1 MRNKIFI
8 VGLLLTFSS
17 CGIFIVADTSS
28 KQTTYVK
35 EVAEV
40 DSTEKFIGTYDFT
53 VFGVPSVG
61 ELPVN
66 MDLTRDGDNK
76 LKAEFIDD
84 GNETGF
90 NILNTEVE
98 EDILFIDIYVE
109 SYGINIT
116 FEIYVDGDKVSG
128 YLADQFELE
137 GTISR

>member
-1 MRNKIFI
+1 MRNKIII
-8 VGLLLTFSS
+8 VGFLLTFSS

-53 VFGVPSVG
+53 VFGVPSIG

-66 MDLTRDGDNK
+66 MNVTRDDDK
-76 LKAEFIDD
+76 LKSEFIDE
-84 GNETGF
+84 GNGIGF
-90 NILNTEVE
+90 NIISTEIE

-109 SYGINIT
+109 SYGINIF
-116 FEIYVDGDKVSG
+116 FEIYVDGNKVSG

>member
-1 MRNKIFI
+1 MRNKIII

-40 DSTEKFIGTYDFT
+40 DSTEKFVGTYDFT
-53 VFGVPSVG
+53 VFGVPSIG

-66 MDLTRDGDNK
+66 MNVTRDDDK
-76 LKAEFIDD
+76 LKSEFIDE
-84 GNETGF
+84 GNEIGF
-90 NILNTEVE
+90 NIISTEIE

-109 SYGINIT
+109 SYGINIF
-116 FEIYVDGDKVSG
+116 FEIYVDGNKVSG

>member
-1 MRNKIFI
+1 MRNKIIIF
-8 VGLLLTFSS
+8 GLLLTFSS
-17 CGIFIVADTSS
+17 CGILIVADTSS
-28 KQTTYVK
+28 KQTINIE
-35 EVAEV
+35 EVVEV

-66 MDLTRDGDNK
+66 MNITRDGDK

-90 NILNTEVE
+90 NILNTEIE
-98 EDILFIDIYVE
+98 EDILFVDIYVE
-109 SYGINIT
+109 SYGVNIA

>member
-1 MRNKIFI
+1 MRNKIII
-8 VGLLLTFSS
+8 VGFLLTFSS

-28 KQTTYVK
+28 KQTTNVK

-53 VFGVPSVG
+53 VFGVPSIG

-66 MDLTRDGDNK
+66 MNVTRDDDK
-76 LKAEFIDD
+76 LKSEFIDE
-84 GNETGF
+84 GNEIGF
-90 NILNTEVE
+90 NIISTEIE

-109 SYGINIT
+109 SYGINIF
-116 FEIYVDGDKVSG
+116 FEIYVDGNKVSG

>member
-1 MRNKIFI
+1 MRNKIIIF
-8 VGLLLTFSS
+8 GLLLTFSS

-28 KQTTYVK
+28 KQTINIE
-35 EVAEV
+35 EVVEV

-66 MDLTRDGDNK
+66 MNITRDGDK

-90 NILNTEVE
+90 NILNTEIE
-98 EDILFIDIYVE
+98 EDILFVDIYVE
-109 SYGINIT
+109 SYGVNIA
-116 FEIYVDGDKVSG
+116 FEIYVDGDKVTG

>member
-1 MRNKIFI
+1 MRNKIII

-40 DSTEKFIGTYDFT
+40 DSTEKFIGTYNFT
-53 VFGVPSVG
+53 VFGVPSIG

-66 MDLTRDGDNK
+66 MNVTRDDDK
-76 LKAEFIDD
+76 LKSEFIDE
-84 GNETGF
+84 GNEIGF
-90 NILNTEVE
+90 NIISTEIE

-109 SYGINIT
+109 SYGINIF
-116 FEIYVDGDKVSG
+116 FEIYVDGNKVSG

>member
-1 MRNKIFI
+1 MRNKIII
-8 VGLLLTFSS
+8 VGFLLTFSS

-53 VFGVPSVG
+53 VFGVPSIG

-66 MDLTRDGDNK
+66 MNVTRDDDK
-76 LKAEFIDD
+76 LKSEFIDE
-84 GNETGF
+84 GNEIGF
-90 NILNTEVE
+90 NIISTEIE
-98 EDILFIDIYVE
+98 EDILFIDIDVE
-109 SYGINIT
+109 SYGINIF
-116 FEIYVDGDKVSG
+116 FEIYVDGNKVSG

>member
-1 MRNKIFI
+1 MRNKIII
-8 VGLLLTFSS
+8 VGFLLTFSS

-53 VFGVPSVG
+53 VFGVPSIG

-66 MDLTRDGDNK
+66 MNVTRDDDK
-76 LKAEFIDD
+76 LKSEFIDE
-84 GNETGF
+84 GNEIGF
-90 NILNTEVE
+90 NIISTEIE

-109 SYGINIT
+109 SYGINIF
-116 FEIYVDGDKVSG
+116 FEIYVDGNKVSG
-128 YLADQFELE
+128 YLADEFELE

>member
-1 MRNKIFI
+1 MRNKIII

-53 VFGVPSVG
+53 VFGVPSIG

-66 MDLTRDGDNK
+66 MNVTRDDDK
-76 LKAEFIDD
+76 LKSEFIDE
-84 GNETGF
+84 GNEIGF
-90 NILNTEVE
+90 NIISTEIE

-109 SYGINIT
+109 SYGINIF
-116 FEIYVDGDKVSG
+116 FEIYVDGNKVSG

>member
-1 MRNKIFI
+1 MRNKIII
-8 VGLLLTFSS
+8 VGFLLTFSS

-53 VFGVPSVG
+53 VFGVPSIG

-66 MDLTRDGDNK
+66 MNVTRDDDK
-76 LKAEFIDD
+76 LKSEFIDE
-84 GNETGF
+84 GNEIGF
-90 NILNTEVE
+90 NIISTEIE

-109 SYGINIT
+109 SYGINIF
-116 FEIYVDGDKVSG
+116 FEIYVDGNKVSG

>member
-1 MRNKIFI
+1 MRNKIII

-66 MDLTRDGDNK
+66 MDLTRDGDK

>member
-1 MRNKIFI
+1 MINKIII
-8 VGLLLTFSS
+8 VGFLLTFSS

-53 VFGVPSVG
+53 VFGVPSIG

-66 MDLTRDGDNK
+66 MNVTRDDDK
-76 LKAEFIDD
+76 LKSEFIDE
-84 GNETGF
+84 GNEIGF
-90 NILNTEVE
+90 NIISTEIE

-109 SYGINIT
+109 SYGINIF
-116 FEIYVDGDKVSG
+116 FEIYVDGNKVSG

>member
-1 MRNKIFI
+1 MRNKIII
-8 VGLLLTFSS
+8 VGILLTFSS

-53 VFGVPSVG
+53 VFGVPSIG

-66 MDLTRDGDNK
+66 MNVTRDDDK
-76 LKAEFIDD
+76 LKSEFIDE
-84 GNETGF
+84 GNEIGF
-90 NILNTEVE
+90 NIISTEIE

-109 SYGINIT
+109 SYGINIF
-116 FEIYVDGDKVSG
+116 FEIYVDGNKVSG

>member
-1 MRNKIFI
+1 MRNKIII

-53 VFGVPSVG
+53 VFGVPSIG

-66 MDLTRDGDNK
+66 MNVTRDDDK
-76 LKAEFIDD
+76 LKSEFIDE
-84 GNETGF
+84 GNEIGF
-90 NILNTEVE
+90 NIISTEIE
-98 EDILFIDIYVE
+98 EDVLFIDIYVE
-109 SYGINIT
+109 SYGINIF
-116 FEIYVDGDKVSG
+116 FEIYVDGNKVSG

>member
-1 MRNKIFI
+1 MRNKIII

-53 VFGVPSVG
+53 VFGVPSIG

-66 MDLTRDGDNK
+66 MNVTRDDDK
-76 LKAEFIDD
+76 LKSEFIDE
-84 GNETGF
+84 GNEIGF
-90 NILNTEVE
+90 NIISTEIE

-109 SYGINIT
+109 SYGINIF
-116 FEIYVDGDKVSG
+116 FEIYVDGNKVSG
-128 YLADQFELE
+128 YLADQFELG

>member
-1 MRNKIFI
+1 MRNKIII
-8 VGLLLTFSS
+8 VGFLLTFSS

-53 VFGVPSVG
+53 VFGVPSIG

-66 MDLTRDGDNK
+66 MNVTRDDDK
-76 LKAEFIDD
+76 LKSEFIDE
-84 GNETGF
+84 GNEIGF
-90 NILNTEVE
+90 NIISTEIE

-109 SYGINIT
+109 SYGINIL
-116 FEIYVDGDKVSG
+116 FEIYVDGNKVSG

>member
-1 MRNKIFI
+1 MRNKIII
-8 VGLLLTFSS
+8 VGFLLTFSS

-53 VFGVPSVG
+53 VFGVPSIG

-66 MDLTRDGDNK
+66 MNVTRDDDK
-76 LKAEFIDD
+76 LKSEFIDE
-84 GNETGF
+84 GNEIGF
-90 NILNTEVE
+90 NIISTEIE

-109 SYGINIT
+109 SYGINIF
-116 FEIYVDGDKVSG
+116 FEIYVDGNKVSG
-128 YLADQFELE
+128 YFADQFELE